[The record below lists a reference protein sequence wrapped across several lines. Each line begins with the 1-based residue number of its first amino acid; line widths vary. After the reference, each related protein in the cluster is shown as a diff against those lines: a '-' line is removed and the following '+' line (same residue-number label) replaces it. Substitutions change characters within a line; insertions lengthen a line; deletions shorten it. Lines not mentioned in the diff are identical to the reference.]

1 MTDPASGRGISR
13 REFAKAAVAIGG
25 ASAFAACTEREQA
38 PDIPTGPD
46 DVSDYPE
53 RQHAWNEVLATD
65 EHGNHVPPRHH
76 VLVFLN
82 VPGDGTPAD
91 EDREQVEAAF
101 RNLERTYQR
110 DAEGLLFTVGY
121 SPAYFDRFDA
131 ELPDSVGLQEPR
143 ALTELEDPELDQQ
156 DVVVHLASDYAQ
168 VVIGAEEALV
178 GNRDE
183 LNGVAIDDDVSGVL
197 EKADRRTGFIG
208 DGLPAENQDVA
219 GIPDSEPVPEDAPLY
234 MGFESGFEKNQASE
248 DRVSIAEG
256 PFAGGTTQQLS
267 KIRLNLQQWYE
278 QDSRE
283 HRVASMFCPAHAE
296 EDRVEGTGENLGND
310 SGVGECAEDVMDD
323 ASESGVVGHAQKVAR
338 ARDDDD
344 SPIMLRRDFD
354 STDGGAAGLHFLS
367 LQRSIADFVATRDAM
382 TGDDIAEDTA
392 VGTTTNNGIKRY
404 MTVTRRGNFLLPP
417 RSRRALP
424 TPRPDA

>member
-25 ASAFAACTEREQA
+25 ASAFAACTERERA

-46 DVSDYPE
+46 DVSGYPE
-53 RQHAWNEVLATD
+53 RQHAWNEVTATD
-65 EHGNHVPPRHH
+65 EHGNDVPPRHH

-82 VPGDGTPAD
+82 VPGDGTPDD
-91 EDREQVEAAF
+91 EGREQVEAAL
-101 RNLERTYQR
+101 RNLERTYRR

-131 ELPDSVGLQEPR
+131 ALPESVGLQEPR
-143 ALTELEDPELDQQ
+143 ALTELEDPELDRQ

-183 LNGVAIDDDVSGVL
+183 LNGVEITDDVSGVL

-208 DGLPAENQDVA
+208 DGLPAENQDVE

-310 SGVGECAEDVMDD
+310 SGVGDCAEDVMDD

-367 LQRSIADFVATRDAM
+367 LQRSIADFVETREAM
-382 TGDDIAEDTA
+382 TGNDVAENTA
-392 VGTTTNNGIKRY
+392 VGTATNNGIKRY

-417 RSRRALP
+417 RPHRSLP

>member
-1 MTDPASGRGISR
+1 MTDPASERGISR

-25 ASAFAACTEREQA
+25 ASAFAACTDREQA

-46 DVSDYPE
+46 DLSSFPT
-53 RQHAWNEVLATD
+53 RQHAWNDALATD
-65 EHGNHVPPRHH
+65 EHGNDVPPRHH

-82 VPGDGTPAD
+82 LRNGGTPDGDG
-91 EDREQVEAAF
+91 REQVEAAL

-110 DAEGLLFTVGY
+110 DPEGLLFTVGY

-131 ELPDSVGLQEPR
+131 DLPDSVGLQQPR

-156 DVVVHLASDYAQ
+156 DAVVHLASDYAQ

-178 GNRDE
+178 GNREE
-183 LNGVAIDDDVSGVL
+183 LNGVEITENVSGVL

-219 GIPDSEPVPEDAPLY
+219 GIPDSEPVPEDSPLY

-267 KIRLNLQQWYE
+267 KIRLQLQQWYE

-296 EDRVEGTGENLGND
+296 EGRVEGTGENLGNE
-310 SGVGECAEDVMDD
+310 SGVGECAEDVIED
-323 ASESGVVGHAQKVAR
+323 ASESGVVGHAQKAAR
-338 ARDDDD
+338 ARDEND

-354 STDGGAAGLHFLS
+354 STDDGVAGLHFLS
-367 LQRSIADFVATRDAM
+367 LQRSIADFVETRRQM

-417 RSRRALP
+417 RSQRALP

>member
-1 MTDPASGRGISR
+1 MTDPASERGISR

-25 ASAFAACTEREQA
+25 ASAFAACTDREQA

-46 DVSDYPE
+46 DLSSFPT
-53 RQHAWNEVLATD
+53 RQHAWNDALATD
-65 EHGNHVPPRHH
+65 EHGNDVPPRHH

-82 VPGDGTPAD
+82 LRNGGTPDGDG
-91 EDREQVEAAF
+91 REQVEAAL

-110 DAEGLLFTVGY
+110 DPEGLLFTVGY

-131 ELPDSVGLQEPR
+131 DLPDSVGLQQPR

-156 DVVVHLASDYAQ
+156 DAVVHLASDYAQ

-178 GNRDE
+178 GNREE
-183 LNGVAIDDDVSGVL
+183 LNGVEITENVSGVL

-219 GIPDSEPVPEDAPLY
+219 GIPDSEPVPEDSPLY

-267 KIRLNLQQWYE
+267 KIRLQLQQWYE

-296 EDRVEGTGENLGND
+296 EGRVEGTGENLGNE
-310 SGVGECAEDVMDD
+310 SGVGECAEDVIED
-323 ASESGVVGHAQKVAR
+323 ASESGVVGHAQKAAR
-338 ARDDDD
+338 ARDEND

-354 STDGGAAGLHFLS
+354 STDDGVAGLHFLS
-367 LQRSIADFVATRDAM
+367 LQRSIADFVETRRQM